1 MKITTL
7 FENRTISKEY
17 KNKHGLSLYI
27 ETANHKILFD
37 TGTDSTFAKNAR
49 KLGVQIEDID
59 IAVISHGH
67 YDHGGGLST
76 FLSLNHKARIY
87 IGKGAFEPHVIKLLG
102 LFNYNI
108 GLKKQLSSNNR
119 FVFVDGLMKI
129 DDELTVFGG
138 VTGNKLQPIGNDSLL
153 RKYNDGVVRKDDFEH
168 EISLLVDENEKYT
181 LFCGCAHK
189 GIVNILDRAKSI
201 ISSDVNTVIGGFHL
215 MDMDFSKAETNEF
228 LNMLSLELNNNKTER
243 YYTCHCTSDKAYN
256 HLKQSVDNL
265 NQIKTGM
272 LIEV

>member
-1 MKITTL
+1 MRVTTL

-27 ETANHKILFD
+27 ETANHRILFD

-49 KLGVQIEDID
+49 KMGVKIEDVD

-76 FLSLNHKARIY
+76 FLELNDKAKIY

-102 LFNYNI
+102 IFNYSI
-108 GLKKQLSSNNR
+108 GLKKKLSSNNR

-138 VTGNKLQPIGNDSLL
+138 VTGNKLQPMGNDSLL
-153 RKYNDGVVRKDDFEH
+153 KKYSDGGMRKDDFDH
-168 EISLLVDENEKYT
+168 EISLLVNENEKIA

-189 GIVNILDRAKSI
+189 GIINVLDRAKSI
-201 ISSDVNTVIGGFHL
+201 TDNDISTVIGGFHL
-215 MDMDFSKAETNEF
+215 MDMDFNKAETREF
-228 LNMLSLELNNNKTER
+228 LNRLSVELNNHNTEK

-256 HLKQSVDNL
+256 SLKQSVDNL

-272 LIEV
+272 IIEV